1 VPGASTGEGAET
13 ADAILRFLES
23 IGRRSEAEFYLAL
36 FRAERKES
44 FANLSIGASVLKD
57 GSEAVVLHLR
67 FLRDLGLLPVVSVGL
82 GSAAAAAGEQAER
95 LHRRLEKADVPS
107 VVFRMD
113 EPSLAEAVTDS
124 ARGGVIPLV
133 AFTGGDAGDLASRFE
148 VLGAL
153 CARLETRKLIFV
165 SRRGGLRA
173 RNSDA
178 ELSLINLSTDY
189 DGLVASR
196 ALPQNWLTLLEH
208 IRQLLVERTTHRMFV
223 AVTSPLLLLHEL
235 FTIRGAGTLIKRGST
250 LISKPSLA
258 GIDTARLSALL
269 ASSFGRALKPDFFQR
284 EFSRV
289 YIEENYRGAVLV
301 SDTPL
306 GPYLSKFAVDR
317 EAQGEGLGSD
327 LWRLLAADH
336 ATLFWRARPDNSI
349 MPFYVQ
355 ECDGMARMGAWHVFW
370 KGLAPERLGD
380 AIAFAVAQPVDFLP
394 R

>member
-1 VPGASTGEGAET
+1 LGGPTAEGAET

-36 FRAERKES
+36 FRAESKES
-44 FANLSIGASVLKD
+44 FANLSMGASVLRD

-82 GSAAAAAGEQAER
+82 GSAGTVAGEQAER
-95 LHRRLEKADVPS
+95 LHRRLERADVPS
-107 VVFRMD
+107 LVFRMG
-113 EPSLAEAVTDS
+113 EASLAESVTDS
-124 ARGGVIPLV
+124 ARGGTIPLV
-133 AFTGGDAGDLASRFE
+133 AFASGDAADLASRFE
-148 VLGAL
+148 ALGDL
-153 CARLETRKLIFV
+153 CVRLKTRKLIFV
-165 SRRGGLRA
+165 SRRGGLHA

-208 IRQLLVERTTHRMFV
+208 IRHLLVERATHRMFA

-250 LISKPSLA
+250 LISKPGLA
-258 GIDTARLSALL
+258 GIDTARLSTLL
-269 ASSFGRALKPDFFQR
+269 SSSFGRELVPGFLQR

-301 SDTPL
+301 SETPL

-327 LWRLLAADH
+327 LWRLLTADH
-336 ATLFWRARPDNSI
+336 ATLFWRARPDNPI
-349 MPFYVQ
+349 APFYVQ
-355 ECDGMARMGAWHVFW
+355 ECDGMARVGAWHVFW
-370 KGLAPERLGD
+370 KGLAPGRLGD
-380 AIAFAVAQPVDFLP
+380 AIAFTIAQPVDFLP
-394 R
+394 H